1 MSMDET
7 EAPPGRLEARYRA
20 FLETIASL
28 RPKLHRY
35 CARMTGSTLDGEDVV
50 QDALFDAYRRLETY
64 DDSRPIGPW
73 LFRIA
78 HNRCID
84 FLRRREVR
92 AQAEDAA
99 AEPDVTGR
107 RRSAGA
113 RARPRRRAPRAAPAA
128 ERARVRPAERR
139 LRLQHRRDRRPDRDR
154 PAAASNRT
162 APRAREAECAAP
174 PAGAGAAALPR
185 DTERV
190 LRLYVERFNQRDWDG
205 LRALIAADA
214 TLRVADMFEGPMR
227 QSPYFTRYANLTAPL
242 VRRAQ
247 RRRRPA
253 GAGALPEGSRAAG
266 AARLRSHLGDDD
278 ARIFHVTDYTHC
290 PWVIA
295 AAGHVSPMPAR
306 A

>member
-20 FLETIASL
+20 FLETVTSL
-28 RPKLHRY
+28 RPRLHRY

-64 DDSRPIGPW
+64 DASRPIGPW

-84 FLRRREVR
+84 FLRRRHVR
-92 AQAEDAA
+92 ALAEDAA
-99 AEPDVTGR
+99 AEPAVTGPVDP
-107 RRSAGA
+107 AGPA
-113 RARPRRRAPRAAPAA
+113 LGRAVEHLMQHLPPK
-128 ERARVRPAERR
+128 ERACVLLKDVFDYSIEEIADLTESTRGGVKSA
-139 LRLQHRRDRRPDRDR
+139 LHRG
-154 PAAASNRT
+154 
-162 APRAREAECAAP
+162 RAKLNAAAP
-174 PAGAGAAALPR
+174 PAATAAATLPR

-227 QSPYFTRYANLTAPL
+227 QSPYFRRYASLAAPL
-242 VRRAQ
+242 VAVLSDVDGQ
-247 RRRRPA
+247 PV
-253 GAGALPEGSRAAG
+253 LVLYPEGSTRAEP
-266 AARLRSHLGDDD
+266 RVFVRISVNDD

-295 AAGHVSPMPAR
+295 AAGRVSPMPAH

>member
-1 MSMDET
+1 MSESET
-7 EAPPGRLEARYRA
+7 VPGRLDARYRA
-20 FLETIASL
+20 FLETIATL

-50 QDALFDAYRRLETY
+50 QDALFDAYRRLDTY

-73 LFRIA
+73 LFGIA

-99 AEPDVTGR
+99 AEPDLTEPADPPGPALGR
-107 RRSAGA
+107 AVEHLVQHL
-113 RARPRRRAPRAAPAA
+113 PPK
-128 ERARVRPAERR
+128 ERACVLLKDVFDYNIEEIADLTESTPGGVKSA
-139 LRLQHRRDRRPDRDR
+139 LHRG
-154 PAAASNRT
+154 
-162 APRAREAECAAP
+162 REKLNALP
-174 PAGAGAAALPR
+174 PPGAAKPAVTIAP

-190 LRLYVERFNQRDWDG
+190 LRLYVERFNRRDWDG

-214 TLRVADMFEGPMR
+214 TLRVADLFEGPMR
-227 QSPYFTRYANLTAPL
+227 QSPYFSRYANLKAPL
-242 VRRAQ
+242 VAVLSEIDGQ
-247 RRRRPA
+247 PA
-253 GAGALPEGSRAAG
+253 VALYPEGSDPA
-266 AARLRSHLGDDD
+266 D
-278 ARIFHVTDYTHC
+278 ARAFVRISVDGTVIVHVTDYTHC

-295 AAGHVSPMPAR
+295 AAGDVSPIPPR

>member
-1 MSMDET
+1 MSEPET
-7 EAPPGRLEARYRA
+7 VPGRLDARYRA
-20 FLETIASL
+20 FLETIATL

-99 AEPDVTGR
+99 AEPDITDPADPPGPALGR
-107 RRSAGA
+107 AVERLVQHL
-113 RARPRRRAPRAAPAA
+113 PPK
-128 ERARVRPAERR
+128 ERACVLLKDVFDYSIEEIADLTESTPGGVKSA
-139 LRLQHRRDRRPDRDR
+139 LHRG
-154 PAAASNRT
+154 
-162 APRAREAECAAP
+162 REKLN
-174 PAGAGAAALPR
+174 ALPPPDPAKPPVTIAP

-190 LRLYVERFNQRDWDG
+190 LRLYVERFNRRDWDG

-214 TLRVADMFEGPMR
+214 TLRVADLFEGPMR
-227 QSPYFTRYANLTAPL
+227 QSPYFTRYANLKAPL
-242 VRRAQ
+242 VAVLSEVDGQ
-247 RRRRPA
+247 A
-253 GAGALPEGSRAAG
+253 VVALYPEGADPAELRAFV
-266 AARLRSHLGDDD
+266 RISVDDNG
-278 ARIFHVTDYTHC
+278 IVHVTDYTHC
-290 PWVIA
+290 PWMIA
-295 AAGHVSPMPAR
+295 DATQLSPISPR